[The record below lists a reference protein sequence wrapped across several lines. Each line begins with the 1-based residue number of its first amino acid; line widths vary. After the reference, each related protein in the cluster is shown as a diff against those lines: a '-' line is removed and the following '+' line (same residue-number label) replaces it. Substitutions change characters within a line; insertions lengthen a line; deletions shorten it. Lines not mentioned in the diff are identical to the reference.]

1 MACQWM
7 GVLATWHICSG
18 KAALRGI
25 KRIFT
30 HCRSMCNQGKICGCG
45 QMRTRM
51 QVMSTKEPI
60 GEAIR
65 AITIS
70 RKSGSGGGEIG
81 ARLAARLNYG

>member
-1 MACQWM
+1 
-7 GVLATWHICSG
+7 
-18 KAALRGI
+18 
-25 KRIFT
+25 
-30 HCRSMCNQGKICGCG
+30 
-45 QMRTRM
+45 
-51 QVMSTKEPI
+51 MSTKEPI